1 MSRDSILAFRQVI
14 YRATRISRSKEA
26 TVQLMKIKKRR
37 GWRLRLGCLASA
49 AVGLGAASGQGL
61 FDRGPVGFTEQQA
74 RRGQTVYAESCAL
87 CHGPHLNDGQFGPPV
102 KGATFKARWHDQL
115 PEALWASI
123 IKRMPPASPGSLDGR
138 AYTDVAAFLLREN
151 GEAAGTA
158 ELAAPSGAVLAATA
172 AQVPAASE
180 HALPANAGGARLE
193 NQDATYQ
200 AAMAARTALLRRL
213 TPVSDAMLRAPAAG
227 DWLMWRGSYATLA
240 YSRLDQ
246 INKQTVR
253 NLGVAWTLALPPS
266 ANETA
271 PLIHDGVLFVESGN
285 TVEAIN
291 ATDGS
296 ILWQYIRA
304 LPEELHSGRDARMRG
319 LAIYGENLYAPT
331 ADGHIVAL
339 DLRSG
344 DLRWDYAVVSSE
356 LGSRPGLFDGAYFH
370 ISGGPLLV
378 HGKVIVGVSLGINTG
393 GGDFIVGLD
402 ARNGHELWR
411 FNTIARP
418 GQPGGDSWNGAPVG
432 ERFGSGVWS
441 IGSYDPDLNL
451 VYFGTGNT
459 YDVGTLLSPRAHRKL
474 SNNDALYTD
483 STLALDADSG
493 KLSWYYQ
500 HMNRD
505 VWDLDWAFEQSLITL
520 PINGKPTKLLVTG
533 GKSAI
538 FDAVN
543 RVDGHYAF
551 SRDLGLQN
559 LVMRIDPTTGRKI
572 INPAL
577 EPQAGRTDL
586 VCPTATGARSWPT
599 TAIDPT
605 SGHLYAPLV
614 DNDCMDYS
622 WVERD
627 ASNVASGGQDMRLR
641 ARPKPGNDGHFGRI
655 DAIDLSTGQ
664 LLWSKRQRAP
674 VASSLLA
681 SAGGLVFSGARDRRL
696 RAYDAANGNV
706 LWQLVL
712 NASPSSSP
720 ATYSVDG
727 IQYLVVIAG
736 GGGAFDS
743 GTRSLTPEIVDPPA
757 GTTLWVFKLPAAPR
771 E

>member
-1 MSRDSILAFRQVI
+1 MGL
-14 YRATRISRSKEA
+14 RAA
-26 TVQLMKIKKRR
+26 
-37 GWRLRLGCLASA
+37 LGCLAA
-49 AVGLGAASGQGL
+49 AVCLVAAADGQSL
-61 FDRGPVGFTEQQA
+61 FDRGPVGFTAQQA
-74 RRGQTVYAESCAL
+74 RRGQTVYADSCAS

-102 KGATFKARWHDQL
+102 KGVAFKARWHDQL
-115 PEALWASI
+115 PEALWTAI
-123 IKRMPPASPGSLDGR
+123 IKRMPPASPGSLDSRTYADVG
-138 AYTDVAAFLLREN
+138 AYLLREN
-151 GEAAGTA
+151 GESAGTVQLVLSPKGTA
-158 ELAAPSGAVLAATA
+158 AAPDRA
-172 AQVPAASE
+172 PAAR
-180 HALPANAGGARLE
+180 PAGSSRLDNE
-193 NQDATYQ
+193 DAAYH
-200 AAMAARTALLRRL
+200 AAMAARKTLLGRL
-213 TPVSDAMLRAPAAG
+213 TPVSDAMLRAPAVG
-227 DWLMWRGSYATLA
+227 DWLMWRGGYATLG
-240 YSRLDQ
+240 YSALDQ
-246 INKQTVR
+246 INRTTVR

-291 ATDGS
+291 ATDGT

-304 LPEELHSGRDARMRG
+304 LPDELHSGRDARMRG
-319 LAIYGENLYAPT
+319 LAIYQDKLYVPT

-339 DLRSG
+339 DLKSG
-344 DLRWDYAVVSSE
+344 ELRWDHAVVSAE
-356 LGSRPGLFDGAYFH
+356 HGSRPGLFDGAYFH

-393 GGDFIVGLD
+393 GGDFILGLD
-402 ARNGHELWR
+402 AQSGNEVWR

-418 GQPGGDSWNGAPVG
+418 GQPGGDSWNGAPVK

-459 YDVGTLLSPRAHRKL
+459 YDVGTLLKARAHK
-474 SNNDALYTD
+474 SVSDNDGLYTD
-483 STLALDADSG
+483 STVALDADTG

-520 PINGKPTKLLVTG
+520 PLNGKPTKLLVTG

-543 RVDGHYAF
+543 RADGRYAF

-559 LVMRIDPTTGRKI
+559 LVVSIDPNTGRKI
-572 INPAL
+572 IKPAL

-586 VCPTATGARSWPT
+586 ICPTATGARSWPT
-599 TAIDPT
+599 TAIDPA
-605 SGHLYAPLV
+605 SGYLFVPLV
-614 DNDCMDYS
+614 DNHCMDYT

-627 ASNVASGGQDMRLR
+627 ATAIAGGGQDMRLS
-641 ARPKPGNDGHFGRI
+641 ARPKPGNDGNFGRV
-655 DAIDLSTGQ
+655 DAIDLKTGKVV
-664 LLWSKRQRAP
+664 WSQRQRAP

-681 SAGGLVFSGARDRRL
+681 SAGGLVFSGARDRHL
-696 RAYDAANGNV
+696 RAYDAANGTV
-706 LWQLVL
+706 LWQVVL

-727 IQYLVVIAG
+727 IQYLVVVAG

-743 GTRSLTPEIVDPPA
+743 GTRSLTPEIIDPPA
-757 GTTLWVFKLPAAPR
+757 GTTLWVFRVSPAH
-771 E
+771 